1 MRNVRY
7 FSLSDV
13 ESLSDLGEKYEYG
26 PLRGGMESGRRHKM
40 GFFCVDSKVNLGDSS
55 CRKILENV
63 GL

>member
-55 CRKILENV
+55 C
-63 GL
+63 